1 MLRHQDMEEIKLAR
15 FCIKN
20 RNLSVYGMRAGREL
34 NHHLVTPHPREGEKP
49 RAPLSVTTVSLLGL
63 SVLASSVFLYLLS
76 LHLSSL
82 VFGLVLCVLW
92 RLSLSLILSEFVQSR
107 WDSVSL
113 HVSLHVSLC
122 MYVCLSWAFCLSSQ
136 RFTCPNRSLAR
147 CLLTSLCLH
156 LAALHGWLSDS
167 DANPCPTS
175 CQWVALSLR
184 LAAPLWAGLL
194 FTAALPS
201 RSCPDWHQKW
211 SWGANGSCGNSVLEP
226 KYNREDREHTH
237 TQQHAQCSD
246 TLSHINSLMD
256 ALTSHPAP
264 PSWKDLLPRAG
275 SANREVD
282 THQTQTPSSHSQMAS
297 VADST

>member
-122 MYVCLSWAFCLSSQ
+122 MYVCLS
-136 RFTCPNRSLAR
+136 
-147 CLLTSLCLH
+147 
-156 LAALHGWLSDS
+156 
-167 DANPCPTS
+167 
-175 CQWVALSLR
+175 
-184 LAAPLWAGLL
+184 
-194 FTAALPS
+194 
-201 RSCPDWHQKW
+201 
-211 SWGANGSCGNSVLEP
+211 
-226 KYNREDREHTH
+226 
-237 TQQHAQCSD
+237 
-246 TLSHINSLMD
+246 
-256 ALTSHPAP
+256 
-264 PSWKDLLPRAG
+264 
-275 SANREVD
+275 
-282 THQTQTPSSHSQMAS
+282 
-297 VADST
+297 